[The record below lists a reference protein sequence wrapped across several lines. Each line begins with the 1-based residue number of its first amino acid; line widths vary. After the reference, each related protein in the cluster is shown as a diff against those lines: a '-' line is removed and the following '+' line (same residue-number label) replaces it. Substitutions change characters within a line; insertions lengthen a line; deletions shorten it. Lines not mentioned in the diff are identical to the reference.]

1 MKDHKYT
8 LNTLLAIVLGI
19 ALLAAMVT
27 KTFLPWLCMPAVTI
41 PLVAGMGIL
50 ALLVESYVAPK
61 AQRCWICIPVLSAVT
76 FGVLPAAAGY
86 VAWAEA
92 GMLALVGGVTF
103 TVLTWMFTFAN
114 ERMVSGKAGK
124 LAPIMTAACL
134 FLATQCFTGML
145 L

>member
-1 MKDHKYT
+1 MKDNKYT
-8 LNTLLAIVLGI
+8 LNIVLAIVLGI

-50 ALLVESYVAPK
+50 ALLVESYLVPK
-61 AQRCWICIPVLSAVT
+61 PERCWICIPVLSAAT

-86 VAWAEA
+86 VAWTEA
-92 GMLALVGGVTF
+92 AMLALVGGVVF

-114 ERMVSGKAGK
+114 ERIRSGGIGK
-124 LAPIMTAACL
+124 LAPIMTAGCL

>member
-1 MKDHKYT
+1 MKDNKYT
-8 LNTLLAIVLGI
+8 LNILLAIVLGI
-19 ALLAAMVT
+19 ALLAAMVI

-61 AQRCWICIPVLSAVT
+61 AQRCWICIPVLSAAS

-86 VAWAEA
+86 VAWTEA
-92 GMLALVGGVTF
+92 GLLALVGGVVF

-114 ERMVSGKAGK
+114 ERMVSGRVGK

-134 FLATQCFTGML
+134 FLATQCFTGMVL
-145 L
+145 